1 MASGHFGSV
10 PLRIFGAT
18 ARMAADWSHLEP
30 PEASRK
36 TRIARS
42 TGVAGPVRPV
52 LGQSL
57 GHVNISLCKYG
68 PLNHVNKFDIIISYH
83 FNEK

>member
-10 PLRIFGAT
+10 PCAFLEPPPLRG
-18 ARMAADWSHLEP
+18 LEP

-57 GHVNISLCKYG
+57 GHVLVGDSMKKAIEM
-68 PLNHVNKFDIIISYH
+68 I
-83 FNEK
+83 